1 MRRRTLLTLPVLG
14 LAVPFVLSACSE
26 EGSGLS
32 PAAPDATQPAQGRT
46 TYGTD
51 PSQFG
56 DLYLPE
62 GEPRGVVVVIHGG
75 FWKAEYGLDYGAPLA
90 EDLARRGWAAWN
102 IEYRRVGSGGGAP
115 GTFDDVAAAIDK
127 LADLGLDLS
136 TVVALGH
143 SAGGHLAAWAAS
155 RGRFEQWAGGV
166 DLTAVV
172 SQAGVLDLRTA
183 YDENLGGGA
192 VAALLA
198 HAPGPDDAPLDPQ
211 QQLPLDVPL
220 WCVHGASDDI
230 VPIGQSRGYV
240 AAAAAAGA
248 RAELVEVDGD
258 HFTVIDPSSDAWAR
272 TLAVLDTLA

>member
-32 PAAPDATQPAQGRT
+32 PAAPDASRPVQGRT

-115 GTFDDVAAAIDK
+115 ETFDDVAAAIDK

-136 TVVALGH
+136 TVVAVGH

-166 DLTAVV
+166 DLTAVI

-192 VAALLA
+192 VAALLG

-220 WCVHGASDDI
+220 WCVHGTSDDI

-240 AAAAAAGA
+240 AAATAAGA

-272 TLAVLDTLA
+272 TLAVLDTLG

>member
-32 PAAPDATQPAQGRT
+32 PAAPDATAPAQGRT
-46 TYGTD
+46 TYGAD

-56 DLYLPE
+56 DLYLPD

-75 FWKAEYGLDYGAPLA
+75 FWKAEYGLEYGAPLA

-115 GTFDDVAAAIDK
+115 ETFDDVAAAIDK

-136 TVVALGH
+136 TVVAVGH

-166 DLTAVV
+166 DLTAVI
-172 SQAGVLDLRTA
+172 SQAGVLDLGTA

-192 VAALLA
+192 VEAFLG
-198 HAPGPDDAPLDPQ
+198 HAPGPDDAPLDPA

-220 WCVHGASDDI
+220 WCVHGTSDDI
-230 VPIGQSRGYV
+230 VPISQSRGYV
-240 AAAAAAGA
+240 AAATAAGA

-258 HFTVIDPSSDAWAR
+258 HFTVIDASSDAWAK
-272 TLAVLDTLA
+272 TLAVLDTLG